1 VSRIERFYLRLATF
15 WSICSVHA
23 PARGQLHGA
32 VPPYVVP
39 AVVGVR
45 GYPSYPPTS
54 NMPYPSYTP
63 YPTPY
68 PPYSGSGYGGPS
80 PVPERTGTIKDE
92 HIRESLLTAIEEKLL
107 RRMKEQF
114 QQNQA
119 ELETLQRTQDELKQG
134 KMKLNTILSRLEKE
148 QVSGVVLF
156 GPLGCEKFKIW
167 RPKQEKSCSVVVNLQ
182 SDLDKNITLLKDK
195 EQELDKAIE
204 RLSSEEEIDVDDAV
218 TTTAPLYKQ

>member
-1 VSRIERFYLRLATF
+1 MPQPGGNYM
-15 WSICSVHA
+15 A
-23 PARGQLHGA
+23 PY
-32 VPPYVVP
+32 PPTSYP
-39 AVVGVR
+39 QSSGYG

-148 QVSGVVLF
+148 QVSWRCFIRALWLRKIQNLAPETRKKLF
-156 GPLGCEKFKIW
+156 
-167 RPKQEKSCSVVVNLQ
+167 
-182 SDLDKNITLLKDK
+182 
-195 EQELDKAIE
+195 
-204 RLSSEEEIDVDDAV
+204 SSR
-218 TTTAPLYKQ
+218 